1 MFQLNCTNHEDQ
13 TAGPNSTSTE
23 SCELF
28 GEGQTHLK
36 YIKAFAYSVLMVI
49 SLFGNLAV
57 IFVVSKNKR
66 MRTATNYLIVNMAA
80 SDLLISVFA
89 VPRELVQIF
98 TGPQRWLLDGL
109 TGLILCKFVYFFQ
122 DISTAVSILSLVVI
136 AIDRY
141 RGIVFPFRSPI
152 ITSKVCKVIIPII
165 WMVAMCIHGTYFYT
179 VRLVVQEDNKWLCH
193 FSWAPKFDERRT
205 QERYFIFVLIFLIVL
220 PLCVILTLYA
230 LIVIDLKKRKL
241 TENGASDLRRQRQRE
256 DAAIMKR
263 ILVIVFLFFL
273 CITPITVSA
282 ILFYFVWDW
291 RRSCRIEKLFSA
303 AKFILYSNASLNPWV
318 YIILNRNYRQGLKR
332 LANCMNCK
340 QTEVDRNNIEMN
352 VL

>member
-1 MFQLNCTNHEDQ
+1 MCQLNCTENQ
-13 TAGPNSTSTE
+13 TAGLNST
-23 SCELF
+23 CETGNSGLV
-28 GEGQTHLK
+28 K
-36 YIKAFAYSVLMVI
+36 PIKAFAYSVIMVI

-57 IFVVSKNKR
+57 IFIVSKNKR

-89 VPRELVQIF
+89 VPRELVEIF
-98 TGPQRWLLDGL
+98 NGSRRWLLDGL

-141 RGIVFPFRSPI
+141 RGIVFPFRPPI

-179 VRLVVQEDNKWLCH
+179 ARLVMQDNEWYCT

-205 QERYFIFVLIFLIVL
+205 QEHYFIFVLIFLIVL

-230 LIVIDLKKRKL
+230 LIAIELKKGNL
-241 TENGASDLRRQRQRE
+241 TESGAPDLRRQRQRE

-263 ILVIVFLFFL
+263 ILVIVFLFIL

-282 ILFYFVWDW
+282 ILLYFVWDW
-291 RRSCRIEKLFSA
+291 RLSCRIEKLFSA
-303 AKFILYSNASLNPWV
+303 TKFILYSNASLNPWV
-318 YIILNRNYRQGLKR
+318 YIILNNNYRLGLKS
-332 LANCMNCK
+332 LVKCVYCK
-340 QTEVDRNNIEMN
+340 QEYMDDIHVEMN
-352 VL
+352 EF

>member
-1 MFQLNCTNHEDQ
+1 MCQLNCTENQ
-13 TAGPNSTSTE
+13 TAGLNST
-23 SCELF
+23 CEA
-28 GEGQTHLK
+28 GNSGSVK
-36 YIKAFAYSVLMVI
+36 PIKVFAYSVIMVI

-57 IFVVSKNKR
+57 IFIVSKNKR

-89 VPRELVQIF
+89 VPRELAEIF
-98 TGPQRWLLDGL
+98 TGSRRWLLDGL

-141 RGIVFPFRSPI
+141 RGIVFPFRPPI

-179 VRLVVQEDNKWLCH
+179 ARLFMQDNKWYCT

-205 QERYFIFVLIFLIVL
+205 QEHYFIFVLIFLIVL
-220 PLCVILTLYA
+220 PLCAILTLYA
-230 LIVIDLKKRKL
+230 LIVIELKKGNL
-241 TENGASDLRRQRQRE
+241 TENGPSDLRRQRQRE
-256 DAAIMKR
+256 DAAIIKR
-263 ILVIVFLFFL
+263 ILVIVFLFIL

-282 ILFYFVWDW
+282 ILLYFVWDW
-291 RRSCRIEKLFSA
+291 RLSCGIVKLFSA
-303 AKFILYSNASLNPWV
+303 TKFILYSNASLNPWV
-318 YIILNRNYRQGLKR
+318 YIILNKNYRLGLKN
-332 LANCMNCK
+332 LAKCVYCK
-340 QTEVDRNNIEMN
+340 QEYMDDIHVEMN
-352 VL
+352 EL